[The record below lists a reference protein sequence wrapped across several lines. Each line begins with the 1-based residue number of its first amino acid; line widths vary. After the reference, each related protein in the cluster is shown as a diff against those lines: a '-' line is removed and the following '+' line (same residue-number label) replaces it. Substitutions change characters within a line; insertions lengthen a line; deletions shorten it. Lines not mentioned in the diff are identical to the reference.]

1 MVREVRENITV
12 FSFLCFW
19 PSQNEIIEF
28 MYTAKI
34 RWAAARRIVE
44 LCPGAVGYL
53 DRLMN
58 LKPGKVFER
67 ASLENWN
74 LQKAPD
80 NADGVSPN
88 NLAQTFVSLIGIA
101 RQEITE
107 FERPQKSD
115 GPSDGRIRSLAT
127 LVKTLQGL
135 EEMQKRMEKAADDKV
150 VDSEDILEIH
160 RRLARK
166 IKKVIQRE
174 KNN

>member
-19 PSQNEIIEF
+19 PSQNEIIVL

-58 LKPGKVFER
+58 LKSGRVFEK
-67 ASLENWN
+67 ATLENWN
-74 LQKAPD
+74 LQKASD
-80 NADGVSPN
+80 DTQGISPN
-88 NLAQTFVSLIGIA
+88 NLAQTFASLIGII

-107 FERPQKSD
+107 FERHQKTD
-115 GPSDGRIRSLAT
+115 GSSDGRIRSLAT

-166 IKKVIQRE
+166 IEKIIQRE
-174 KNN
+174 KDN